1 MITKN
6 KNWKAIGNDLE
17 EKLTEVF
24 GKKMPKL
31 PENFKK
37 IIVKIIPYLMVVL
50 LILWIPVILALIGI
64 IITATPLVLLSGAKG
79 FSYLVSIVCGLIMMG
94 LQIKAIPGLFKR
106 QIKAWRLLFYISLI
120 NVIATLL
127 KLNIWGLIVETIISW
142 YFLFQIKNHYK

>member
-6 KNWKAIGNDLE
+6 KNWKTITDNLE

-31 PENFKK
+31 PEKFKGV
-37 IIVKIIPYLMVVL
+37 IVKIIPYLMVVL